1 MDILKVVTADPFI
14 HFVPLH
20 VRSAR
25 VHFAMAVYAEIF
37 KSLTRD
43 ACVYLAQ
50 GMLDLP
56 RIISPAQK
64 QKISDQ
70 SH

>member
-25 VHFAMAVYAEIF
+25 VPFDMAVYAEIF
-37 KSLTRD
+37 KNLT
-43 ACVYLAQ
+43 
-50 GMLDLP
+50 
-56 RIISPAQK
+56 
-64 QKISDQ
+64 
-70 SH
+70 